1 MIIIFYYIIDNKE
14 YNIEFIFQNNTEN
27 LLKIDKY
34 EDDYY
39 LNNEITLKNLN
50 KLNRN
55 QIIKFYKFIEYCT
68 TNKINIELGF

>member
-14 YNIEFIFQNNTEN
+14 YNIEFMFQNNTEN

-68 TNKINIELGF
+68 DNKINIELGF